1 MKTTSMKD
9 SIGIKKPQFTS
20 RIIVT
25 PNTTSN
31 KNGPKLNY
39 TRRGNSSDTYRDNN
53 SGAAMKIQQEPN
65 GDNEVTGLSS
75 LITQAAKTGRPSTS
89 GTFVQL
95 QQNVN
100 QSGQAR

>member
-1 MKTTSMKD
+1 MKD
-9 SIGIKKPQFTS
+9 PISIKRPQFTS

-53 SGAAMKIQQEPN
+53 SGIVMKIQQDSN
-65 GDNEVTGLSS
+65 GDNEATGLSG

-89 GTFVQL
+89 GNLVQL
-95 QQNVN
+95 QQNGN
-100 QSGQAR
+100 QNGPVK